1 MVKEIKTAFI
11 LLIVVL
17 TCSSTAL
24 LHAQQP
30 DASLDASPTR
40 YFRLDFRVLQ
50 VSPDGK
56 IADSRSYSEM
66 VVSGPRSKENSS
78 LRAQDHVPISYGSD
92 RNQFQFIDMG
102 ADIDV
107 KNIEVSGE
115 MLRLWI
121 TAKVTAVPPIA
132 PTHEENTAVAAQPTV
147 ERLMT
152 RQTNWS
158 SNVSVPIGKPTI
170 VLSSDY
176 NSDSGKTE
184 LELTATP
191 VP

>member
-1 MVKEIKTAFI
+1 MVKRIKTAFM

-17 TCSSTAL
+17 TCGATAL

-66 VVSGPRSKENSS
+66 VVSGPKSHSPSS
-78 LRAQDHVPISYGSD
+78 LRAQDRVPVHLPQNEVQYE
-92 RNQFQFIDMG
+92 NAG

-115 MLRLWI
+115 MLRLD
-121 TAKVTAVPPIA
+121 VTANVSAVA
-132 PTHEENTAVAAQPTV
+132 PTAPDAP
-147 ERLMT
+147 LSLLT

-158 SNVSVPIGKPTI
+158 SDVSVPIGKPTI
-170 VLSSDY
+170 VLSSD
-176 NSDSGKTE
+176 NDTDHGKTE
-184 LELTATP
+184 LELTAVS